1 MYHLVNNKNFTFFT
15 HTYMCFLCN
24 SYNKE
29 WLYPFGFMM
38 SANCIPSEEQT
49 EFLFV
54 YNTDSV

>member
-1 MYHLVNNKNFTFFT
+1 
-15 HTYMCFLCN
+15 
-24 SYNKE
+24 
-29 WLYPFGFMM
+29 MM